1 MEKYKD
7 YLYYKGEKENPFKY
21 GTEAGFWRIE
31 RQHHLFSSEK
41 RNDDWLKS
49 VVDTFKKDYPELSF
63 WKKSKTTQEVVALAL
78 MSMIDGGY
86 YEEKID
92 KEINKYGSS
101 RTS

>member
-31 RQHHLFSSEK
+31 RQHHLFSSKK

-49 VVDTFKKDYPELSF
+49 VIDTFKKDYPELSF

-92 KEINKYGSS
+92 REINKYGSS